1 MMHIAHAMNLAF
13 NGHGNGNGTNGLLR
27 QIKKKA
33 ATAPATATPGGKE
46 NQVTFQTVEGV
57 ELRGVPI
64 RVTRYAVVFEL
75 YDPGVAIRLSE
86 ALEKFEIIL
95 QGRTVYSSRVVVQ
108 NVVDAGMKVV
118 CEVML
123 NESSWTDL
131 NLGLALEREGGLAK
145 EFKTFLKEWQKVYK
159 VLPEFKI
166 AVADLQAFLY
176 DLRLWLEQVELGVR
190 LQPADRRAE
199 CEHRVLQTLQ
209 EPILSALVPAF
220 EKFEALTSKIEK
232 EAQPVHSLYAKH
244 RLHPLVL
251 CAPFMHRTFQK
262 PLGYAGD
269 YEMVSMM
276 TRSPFQGGSIFAKIL
291 NTFFLNTPPVVAHR
305 NRIDHLTQ
313 TLDFETQRAA
323 RRGRRARVFN
333 LGCGPAVEVQRFL
346 THSPLNQNIEFTLLD
361 FNDETVAYTQRTL
374 DQIKQKNSSA
384 STLRVIKKSVVQLLK
399 ENSRFGRGSYDLV
412 YCAGL
417 FDYLTADVCAKLV
430 DLFYELAAPG
440 GLVLV
445 SNVDASNPSRGWMEY
460 VVDWNLIHRDAQQM
474 AALLPGRV
482 SKDAIRIVAEPTSV
496 NIFAEIRKPENV

>member
-1 MMHIAHAMNLAF
+1 
-13 NGHGNGNGTNGLLR
+13 
-27 QIKKKA
+27 
-33 ATAPATATPGGKE
+33 
-46 NQVTFQTVEGV
+46 
-57 ELRGVPI
+57 
-64 RVTRYAVVFEL
+64 
-75 YDPGVAIRLSE
+75 
-86 ALEKFEIIL
+86 
-95 QGRTVYSSRVVVQ
+95 
-108 NVVDAGMKVV
+108 
-118 CEVML
+118 
-123 NESSWTDL
+123 
-131 NLGLALEREGGLAK
+131 
-145 EFKTFLKEWQKVYK
+145 
-159 VLPEFKI
+159 
-166 AVADLQAFLY
+166 LY

-313 TLDFETQRAA
+313 TLDFETQRAT